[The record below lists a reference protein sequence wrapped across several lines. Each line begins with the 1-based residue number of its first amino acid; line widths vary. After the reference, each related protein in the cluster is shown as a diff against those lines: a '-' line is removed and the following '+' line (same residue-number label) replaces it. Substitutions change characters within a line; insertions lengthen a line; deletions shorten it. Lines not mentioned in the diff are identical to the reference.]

1 MNGVLNLTAG
11 AVEGFGTVYS
21 GLEKSAGILGNSL
34 SNNSVK
40 IIQHKYGPSA
50 GEVAA
55 GAFDTVGNIIN
66 VSQNVNYMTPKGLAK
81 KAAKNTGKAI
91 AQEFRP
97 QLLGSIHN
105 STLLRQNLLTF
116 LTFLLDVKYVP
127 AGSLF
132 PDLSEFAKAA
142 ANH

>member
-21 GLEKSAGILGNSL
+21 GLEKSAAILGNNL

-40 IIQHKYGPSA
+40 IIQHKYGSSA
-50 GEVAA
+50 GNVAA
-55 GAFDTVGNIIN
+55 GAFDTVGNLIN
-66 VSQNVNYMTPKGLAK
+66 VGQNVNYMTPKGLAK
-81 KAAKNTGKAI
+81 RAAKNTGKAI
-91 AQEFRP
+91 VSEFRP
-97 QLLGSIHN
+97 QLLGWLIILVSMTHMSN
-105 STLLRQNLLTF
+105 YGFFFT
-116 LTFLLDVKYVP
+116 DVKYVP

-142 ANH
+142 ASKQ